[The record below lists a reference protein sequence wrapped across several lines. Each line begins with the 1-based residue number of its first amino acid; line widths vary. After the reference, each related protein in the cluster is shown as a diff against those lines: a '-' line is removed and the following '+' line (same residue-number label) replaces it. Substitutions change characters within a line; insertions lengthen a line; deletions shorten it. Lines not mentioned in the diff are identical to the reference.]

1 MKKICVM
8 GLGYIG
14 LPTAA
19 MYASMGCDVIGVDID
34 INKVEVINRGEVPIK
49 EPGLDELIRKVICN
63 GKLIASTKPEK
74 ADAFLIS
81 VPTPATKD
89 KRADLSCVIKAC
101 EAIRDYIEPGNIIVL
116 ESTVPPLTVEGLVV
130 PILRDCG
137 VDINSLYIGHCPERV
152 IPGSI
157 LNELVYNDRIVGGL
171 DAESTKAIADLY
183 RIFVKGRILETD
195 CATAEMV
202 KLMENTYRDVNI
214 ALANEFALIS
224 ENLGINVWE
233 AIKLANCHPR
243 VNIHTP
249 GPGVGGHCIAVDP
262 YFIIEKAGEEARIIS
277 LSRQVNTL
285 MPSIIVGKVKEL
297 VSKGSNIAVLGV
309 AYKGNIDDMRESPS
323 LEIIKQLLEEGYNV
337 NTYDPFVKENYHG
350 KKRNLKEAVSAADCL
365 LVLTD
370 HTQFAE
376 INAKDIQRLV
386 RSKNIVDT
394 RNIIN
399 NTWQECGF
407 IVEIMWNGKSGRKA
421 VKDKKAKAI

>member
-34 INKVEVINRGEVPIK
+34 INKVEMINKMEVPIK
-49 EPGLDELIRKVICN
+49 EPGLDELLRKVVYN
-63 GKLIASTKPEK
+63 GQLKASTRPEK
-74 ADAFLIS
+74 ADAFLIA
-81 VPTPATKD
+81 VPTPVNKE
-89 KRADLSCVIKAC
+89 KKADLDCVRSAT
-101 EAIRDYIEPGNIIVL
+101 EAIGKYVEPGSIVVL
-116 ESTVPPLTVEGLVV
+116 ESTVPPLTVEELVV
-130 PILRDCG
+130 PILRNCG
-137 VDINSLYIGHCPERV
+137 VDISRIYIGHCPERV
-152 IPGSI
+152 IPGNI
-157 LNELVYNDRIVGGL
+157 LNELVNNDRIVGGL
-171 DAESTKAIADLY
+171 DAESTKVIADLY

-224 ENLGINVWE
+224 EKLGINVWE

-262 YFIIEKAGEEARIIS
+262 YFIIQKAKEDAMIIS

-285 MPSIIVGKVKEL
+285 MPSRVVEKVKEL

-337 NTYDPFVKENYHG
+337 STYDPFVKEDYHG
-350 KKRNLKEAVSAADCL
+350 KKRNLKEAVLTADCL

-370 HTQFAE
+370 HAQFAE

-386 RSKNIVDT
+386 RSKYIVDT

-399 NTWQECGF
+399 NTWQESGF

-421 VKDKKAKAI
+421 VKNRKVKAI